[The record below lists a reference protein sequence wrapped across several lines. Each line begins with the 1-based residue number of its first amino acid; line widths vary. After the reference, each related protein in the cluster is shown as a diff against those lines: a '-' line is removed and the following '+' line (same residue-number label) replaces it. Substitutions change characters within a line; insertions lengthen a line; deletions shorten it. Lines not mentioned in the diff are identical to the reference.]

1 MYEITIRNRETN
13 AREKIL
19 VEADREA
26 DAYFKAKAIMAN
38 QKKDD
43 ISNWY
48 IQKTRKVEES

>member
-1 MYEITIRNRETN
+1 MYEVTIKNRETN

-38 QKKDD
+38 QKKED

-48 IQKTRKVEES
+48 IQKTRKVD